1 MCVCLCAK
9 ARLKGRVRAV
19 RKNDEIA
26 QYEFNSD
33 INIITKRTHLLFYY
47 NTLLHVD
54 GNRRGEFL
62 PVTDMLP
69 VGKL

>member
-1 MCVCLCAK
+1 M
-9 ARLKGRVRAV
+9 